1 MSDNYLEM
9 YKNEGSESS
18 YSSEEDD
25 KNVIAK
31 SKQQAQQDT
40 TTKKPDK
47 PKNPNKYT
55 PYTFDPKSILE
66 EYQSPET
73 NANANKPKYDYSSSV
88 VGYSQKSINYPQ
100 AVDYGSRGKDPYKMV
115 DPYSAKFD
123 FSYMASAVDDV
134 ASCRRS
140 DEYKNYC
147 QDFDKKYLNNQ
158 KEMEQV
164 SKDLLG
170 RTTRIDEFIQEL
182 MGANLDMILYKNR
195 LARELEDVKNDLKE
209 AYNNISVLMK
219 ERSSLKDQFSIYKV
233 KIKKLKGCI
242 GTFQEDNQA

>member
-1 MSDNYLEM
+1 MLFR
-9 YKNEGSESS
+9 
-18 YSSEEDD
+18 SEEDD

-40 TTKKPDK
+40 AAKKPNK
-47 PKNPNKYT
+47 PKNANKYT
-55 PYTFDPKSILE
+55 PYTFDPKVILE
-66 EYQSPET
+66 EYQNPEA
-73 NANANKPKYDYSSSV
+73 NVNANKPKYDYSALV
-88 VGYSQKSINYPQ
+88 AGTGVGYSQKSNNYPQ
-100 AVDYGSRGKDPYKMV
+100 AVDYGSRGKDSYKMV
-115 DPYSAKFD
+115 DPYSAKSD

-140 DEYKNYC
+140 DEYKSYC
-147 QDFDKKYLNNQ
+147 QDFDKKNFHNQ

-219 ERSSLKDQFSIYKV
+219 ERSTLKDQFSIYKV